1 MGLPQFRCK
10 AAAGRRSFLES
21 REPLRSHLPW
31 GCAAVWKRLRHLGLN
46 IQRQESS
53 PSDITLT
60 VESSRS
66 GAQCPLCGRVSRRKH
81 SRYTR
86 FLMDLPAD
94 GRTVNIHLT
103 VRRFRCNNPTCRAV
117 YSPNAFPNLS
127 APMPA
132 AQNGSTTC

>member
-1 MGLPQFRCK
+1 
-10 AAAGRRSFLES
+10 
-21 REPLRSHLPW
+21 
-31 GCAAVWKRLRHLGLN
+31 
-46 IQRQESS
+46 IQQQESS
-53 PSDITLT
+53 PSDITLA

-103 VRRFRCNNPTCRAV
+103 VRRFRCNNPACRRRVFAER
-117 YSPNAFPNLS
+117 FPQFVRPHARRTERLDDLLTRSEEHTSELQSRENL
-127 APMPA
+127 
-132 AQNGSTTC
+132 